1 MRNKARRTRR
11 VLCPLL
17 GCHTTTVSGSGDR
30 NPSIRRRRD
39 GPIGAVQRH
48 CARDTV
54 SVQVRQAGEADIDM
68 LVGLRASWRGEP
80 VTTEF
85 AATFRN
91 WFVREGST
99 RWWWLAIDANE
110 PVGMVNM
117 KLYERMPSPGWP
129 ASRWGY
135 LANLFVLPRHR
146 GAGVGASLVAAVV
159 ERA

>member
-1 MRNKARRTRR
+1 
-11 VLCPLL
+11 
-17 GCHTTTVSGSGDR
+17 
-30 NPSIRRRRD
+30 
-39 GPIGAVQRH
+39 
-48 CARDTV
+48 
-54 SVQVRQAGEADIDM
+54 M

-91 WFVREGST
+91 WFLREGST

-117 KLYERMPSPGWP
+117 KLYERMPSPGRP

-135 LANLFVLPRHR
+135 LANLFVLPPRR

-159 ERA
+159 QRARAEGLVRMVLSPSDLSVPLYGRHGFRPATDLLLLPLADGM